1 MAFTT
6 FYRNSRKNLEECLW
20 KFYHPVDFVWREE
33 DATSK
38 GAQKTFF
45 LVCQHVIHSR
55 FRKTFT
61 WWWWRRRCTFSPS
74 TFCGGGYVWGAIII
88 LDSSIVYPFSYH
100 LSTLRECG
108 LIRKKKLRSTTA
120 TSVLP
125 FFSRAA
131 VCVPKVGQ
139 DGGDKRPP
147 AAGASSNCLPSTRR
161 C

>member
-108 LIRKKKLRSTTA
+108 LIRKKLRSSTA